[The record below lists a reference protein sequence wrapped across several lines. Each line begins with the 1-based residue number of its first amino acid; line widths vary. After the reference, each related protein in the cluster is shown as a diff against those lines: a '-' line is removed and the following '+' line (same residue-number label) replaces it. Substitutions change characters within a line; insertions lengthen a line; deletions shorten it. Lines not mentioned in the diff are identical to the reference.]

1 MKQGINPM
9 NNLHILQDA
18 SRSRSN
24 SRTTFTGDDAER
36 KKCRI
41 EVLISTKRDNK
52 FKLSDKKALAVR
64 VYDNSD
70 GIEADIMTVDP
81 VGNLSLEGRF
91 DANLETISSK
101 NRIKT
106 MSNDSLAQWFL
117 DIYPIVD
124 AINSGLVDLH
134 RARQDAAMLIRGR
147 TFLVLAQSS
156 LQLKYCT
163 QISLIS

>member
-1 MKQGINPM
+1 M
-9 NNLHILQDA
+9 
-18 SRSRSN
+18 
-24 SRTTFTGDDAER
+24 
-36 KKCRI
+36 
-41 EVLISTKRDNK
+41 
-52 FKLSDKKALAVR
+52 SDKKTLAIR
-64 VYDNSD
+64 VYDCTEE
-70 GIEADIMTVDP
+70 IEADIMAVDP

-134 RARQDAAMLIRGR
+134 RARQDAAMLTRHLRENI
-147 TFLVLAQSS
+147 LSS
-156 LQLKYCT
+156 GSKLTPTLSRECLLLKCLPKPSFEDMSCVAATCRRHVFGHVAETCLQMSAIT
-163 QISLIS
+163 

>member
-64 VYDNSD
+64 VYDNSV
-70 GIEADIMTVDP
+70 EYVDY
-81 VGNLSLEGRF
+81 SLDVYSYSLRVEDDTF
-91 DANLETISSK
+91 K
-101 NRIKT
+101 CNR
-106 MSNDSLAQWFL
+106 
-117 DIYPIVD
+117 
-124 AINSGLVDLH
+124 
-134 RARQDAAMLIRGR
+134 
-147 TFLVLAQSS
+147 
-156 LQLKYCT
+156 
-163 QISLIS
+163 